1 MTMGLFSRKKEVD
14 LDLLFKEKYKA
25 LNQVMMQ
32 AQNEIDGIIQ
42 ESLFRN
48 VVERYD
54 ELLSLIDQGAHF
66 EKTHFEAL
74 KASAIKELEQV
85 IDLNKE

>member
-54 ELLSLIDQGAHF
+54 ELLALIDQGAHF
-66 EKTHFEAL
+66 EKTHFESL